1 MALSHSPR
9 IVTDGLVL
17 CLDAA
22 NPKSYPVSGVTWGD
36 MSGGGNNGT
45 LVGGVAY
52 SSSNTGTLV
61 FDGVNDRITTPLST
75 AFQDFTVCVWFRQ
88 SGGAIAFQR
97 LVDKSYINGFW
108 IGRSSTN
115 ANTWGGGIKDGAP
128 SYGRFITLTDG
139 QWHYLAFRRQGT
151 THTIFGD
158 GITNTTSGTV
168 TGTALDTTQ
177 MQIGLAVG
185 DTSTCFNGNIP
196 VVKVYNR
203 ALENSEILQNFNA
216 LRGRFGL

>member
-1 MALSHSPR
+1 MAIYAGPD
-9 IVTDGLVL
+9 IVKNGLVL
-17 CLDAA
+17 HLDAA
-22 NPKSYPVSGVTWGD
+22 NPRSYRGTGVTWGD
-36 MSGGGNNGT
+36 LSGIGNNATLINGVTYSNANLGT
-45 LVGGVAY
+45 F
-52 SSSNTGTLV
+52 V
-61 FDGVNDRITTPLST
+61 FDGVNDYMTTPLST

-108 IGRSSTN
+108 IGRSAAN
-115 ANTWGGGIKDGAP
+115 ANTWGGGIKDTTTP
-128 SYGRFITLTDG
+128 FGRFITLTDG
-139 QWHYLAFRRQGT
+139 QWHYLAYRRQGT

-177 MQIGLAVG
+177 MQIGLAVA
-185 DTSTCFNGNIP
+185 DSASVFNGNIP

-203 ALENSEILQNFNA
+203 ALENSEVLQNFNA
-216 LRGRFGL
+216 LRGRFNI

>member
-1 MALSHSPR
+1 MALVHSPS
-9 IVTDGLVL
+9 IVTNGLVL
-17 CLDAA
+17 YLDAA
-22 NPKSYPVSGVTWGD
+22 NPKSYPGTGTGWSDLSGL
-36 MSGGGNNGT
+36 GNNGT
-45 LVGGVAY
+45 LINGVTY
-52 SSSNTGTLV
+52 SNANLGTFT
-61 FDGVNDRITTPLST
+61 FDGVDDYMTTPLST

-115 ANTWGGGIKDGAP
+115 ANTWGGGIKETGSP
-128 SYGRFITLTDG
+128 FGRFITLTDG
-139 QWHYLAFRRQGT
+139 QWHYLAYRRQGT

-177 MQIGLAVG
+177 MQIGLAVA
-185 DTSTCFNGNIP
+185 DSATVFNGNIP

-203 ALENSEILQNFNA
+203 ALQDSEILQNFNA
-216 LRGRFGL
+216 LRGRFGI